1 MQADPSALRRLLDL
15 QRIDTAISQ
24 LEHREK
30 TLPEHEQLRQHQATR
45 TSLGQELVAAETAV
59 SDATTAQ
66 QRAESGL
73 EPVRA
78 RLRRD
83 QAMVDAGTVTDPKVL
98 RSMLDEIEH
107 LVSRIATLEDT
118 ELELMQAVED
128 AEQAR
133 DQVQH
138 RKLELENRMR
148 ALIASRDQTVAALS
162 AEVAIE
168 RGRRE
173 QLVKELPA
181 PLVDLYEKVRAR
193 LGGSGAAE
201 LKGRRCTGCGLEA
214 TPADYDR
221 YQACPADEVIRCEEC
236 SRILV
241 RTEQ

>member
-24 LEHREK
+24 LEHRAK

-118 ELELMQAVED
+118 ELERWPRCRL
-128 AEQAR
+128 R
-133 DQVQH
+133 W
-138 RKLELENRMR
+138 
-148 ALIASRDQTVAALS
+148 LS
-162 AEVAIE
+162 N
-168 RGRRE
+168 
-173 QLVKELPA
+173 
-181 PLVDLYEKVRAR
+181 
-193 LGGSGAAE
+193 GAAE
-201 LKGRRCTGCGLEA
+201 SSWSRSCRRRWLTCTRRFG
-214 TPADYDR
+214 PAWVV
-221 YQACPADEVIRCEEC
+221 PAPP
-236 SRILV
+236 S
-241 RTEQ
+241 